1 MDKQSKSVDYMA
13 TIQAAS
19 FDTACSVLK
28 MKDSQGENT
37 VYIIFINISSFL
49 YLSYFGVIMHSRVKR

>member
-1 MDKQSKSVDYMA
+1 MDKQSKNADYTA
-13 TIQAAS
+13 TSQAAS

-37 VYIIFINISSFL
+37 VYIIFINISSFYTYHTL
-49 YLSYFGVIMHSRVKR
+49 VSLCTAE